1 MPHLTDLTGLVS
13 VASVMTAS
21 LLLFP
26 RIARLPRQQLAKW
39 LGGCFVLVLIPIDGL
54 PLAGYVRGATG
65 DLSITTQVLLWSALL
80 TPWLANLHIEAG
92 ARRSL
97 LILVAA
103 AALFLYP
110 LALGLGIFD
119 PYRIGYSD
127 PLFVTVLLL
136 LALLAWFYQ
145 RQLITL
151 SIALAT
157 LAWSLGWHESDNLW
171 DYLLDPFLAIYAFS
185 AVVLHTAKQL
195 VKRLHRQANDKTG

>member
-1 MPHLTDLTGLVS
+1 MPHLTDLTGLAS
-13 VASVMTAS
+13 VASAMTAS

-39 LGGCFVLVLIPIDGL
+39 LGGCLVLVLVPLGGL

-80 TPWLANLHIEAG
+80 TPWLENVHIEAG

-97 LILVAA
+97 LMLVAA
-103 AALFLYP
+103 AAVFLYP
-110 LALGLGIFD
+110 LALGLGMHD
-119 PYRIGYSD
+119 PYRIGYGD
-127 PLFVTVLLL
+127 PLFVTALLL

-145 RQLITL
+145 RQPITL

-171 DYLLDPFLAIYAFS
+171 DYLLDPFLAIYALS
-185 AVVLHTAKQL
+185 AVVLHALKQQI
-195 VKRLHRQANDKTG
+195 KRLRQ